1 MFIYNLN
8 LILIMRQKRV
18 LLLLVFGI
26 VISIICAVAVF
37 ALDLQVSS
45 KETPVSIINNQDM
58 PAAFTLTLTNS
69 GGVKDFEI
77 YSFERFGFIPEEFS
91 LQTGETI
98 EMTFEALPV
107 GSMKDNIGYVS
118 VPLYIRNKANPQ
130 DIIDAGRVVIKLVSF
145 ESAFELKSDNIN
157 PDANFVKI
165 SLISLEDLNYDKINI
180 MASSVFIQDYSET
193 ISLKPYE
200 RKEISV
206 PLDKDK
212 MKSLVAG
219 TYTLSMD
226 LLRNGKTAT
235 IKVPVKILEKSGLSV
250 NEHLSGIIIRKI
262 SIEKLNE
269 GNIMSVAQ
277 INIRKNII
285 SRLFTTFSSEPNRV
299 ERSGFFVDYSW
310 QKELAPNE
318 KLSVSVITNWIFPFL
333 LLILVIVIG
342 VLFNV
347 FMKQDL
353 MIKKRIGFVKTK
365 TNDFALKVTISVKA
379 RKFAENIKIYDR
391 LPAIAKL
398 YEEFGE
404 KPAER
409 DAHGRMQWNIPLLS
423 PGEERTISYIIY
435 SKINVVGK
443 FELPS
448 VTAIY
453 EREGKVCEAKSNRV
467 FFVNEPRF
475 QPLKL

>member
-1 MFIYNLN
+1 
-8 LILIMRQKRV
+8 MRQKRV
-18 LLLLVFGI
+18 LLVLVFAI
-26 VISIICAVAVF
+26 VISIICFTSVL
-37 ALDLQVSS
+37 ALNLQISS
-45 KETPVSIINNQDM
+45 KENPVTIINDQDI
-58 PAAFTLTLTNS
+58 PALFSLMITNS
-69 GGVKDFEI
+69 GNVENFEI
-77 YSFERFGFIPEEFS
+77 YSFERFSFSPEEFS
-91 LQTGETI
+91 LQKGETT

-118 VPLYIRNKANPQ
+118 VPLYVRNKANPE
-130 DIIDAGRVVIKLVSF
+130 DVISAGRVVIKLVSF
-145 ESAFELKSDNIN
+145 ESAFELRPENIN
-157 PDANFVKI
+157 PEANFVKV
-165 SLISLEDLNYDKINI
+165 SLLSLEDLSYDKLDL
-180 MASSVFIQDYSET
+180 AFSSVFTKEYSET

-219 TYTLSMD
+219 TYTLSLD
-226 LLRNGKTAT
+226 LLRNGKTVE
-235 IKVPVKILEKSGLSV
+235 IQVPIKILEKSGLSV
-250 NEHLSGIIIRKI
+250 SEQSTGIIIRKTI
-262 SIEKLNE
+262 IDKMND
-269 GNIMSVAQ
+269 GNIMSIAQ

-285 SRLFTTFSSEPNRV
+285 SRLFTTFSSEPSRV
-299 ERSGFFVDYSW
+299 ERNGLFVDYYW
-310 QKELAPNE
+310 QKELSPNE
-318 KLSVSVITNWIFPFL
+318 RLSVNATTNWIFPFL
-333 LLILVIVIG
+333 LLILIIVIG
-342 VLFNV
+342 LLFNV

-353 MIKKRIGFVKTK
+353 IIKKRIGFVRTK

-409 DAHGRMQWNIPLLS
+409 DSSGRLQWNIPLLS
-423 PGEERTISYIIY
+423 PGEERIITYIFY

-448 VTAIY
+448 ATALY
-453 EREGKVCEAKSNRV
+453 EREGKLREAMSNRV
-467 FFVNEPRF
+467 FFVNEPRL
-475 QPLKL
+475 QSMRQRDDTTL